1 MTNYERITK
10 LLPGGLADF
19 LDGFNPDRIIDWYC
33 GGKCDRKSKGEC
45 PLDLPRIEH
54 VDCPVTRTEMIKRWL
69 NEENKGKE
77 VPKV

>member
-1 MTNYERITK
+1 MINYEIITK
-10 LLPGGLADF
+10 QLPGGLADF

-33 GGKCDRKSKGEC
+33 GDKCDRKSKGEC

-69 NEENKGKE
+69 NEENKSKG